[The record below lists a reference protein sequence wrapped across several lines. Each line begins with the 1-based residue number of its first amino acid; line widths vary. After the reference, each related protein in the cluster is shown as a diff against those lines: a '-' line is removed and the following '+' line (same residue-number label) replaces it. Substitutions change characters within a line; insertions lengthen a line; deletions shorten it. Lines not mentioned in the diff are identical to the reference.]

1 MNINKALEHFEWKF
15 KHSWRPTATDIE
27 AYNAILDYKAKQESY
42 NLSQNENLAKLW
54 IHQMILLSNTDS
66 YSGTRCIEVVD
77 EILTKSVYEWCLE
90 LKEQL
95 PMMNFRAL
103 QKKLGTDDELKK
115 ALIYEISEA
124 NIIKFVEA
132 EITRIIDK
140 YEK

>member
-1 MNINKALEHFEWKF
+1 
-15 KHSWRPTATDIE
+15 
-27 AYNAILDYKAKQESY
+27 
-42 NLSQNENLAKLW
+42 
-54 IHQMILLSNTDS
+54 MILLSNTDS

-103 QKKLGTDDELKK
+103 QKKLGTDEELKK